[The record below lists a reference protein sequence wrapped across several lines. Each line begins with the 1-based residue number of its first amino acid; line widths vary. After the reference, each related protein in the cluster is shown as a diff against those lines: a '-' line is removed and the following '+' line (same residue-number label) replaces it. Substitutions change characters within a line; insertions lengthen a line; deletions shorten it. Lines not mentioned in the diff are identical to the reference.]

1 MGVLDIVKQYWRLV
15 LFFIG
20 LAVVIYSVFYFKDRV
35 PILKEF
41 LVFLKERKLW
51 WMTPIAVVLVLIGLL
66 IILTE
71 SSALAPLIY
80 AIF

>member
-1 MGVLDIVKQYWRLV
+1 MGILEIVKQYWRLA

-20 LAVVIYSVFYFKDRV
+20 LGAIVYSVFYFKDRV
-35 PILKEF
+35 PILAEF

-51 WMTPIAVVLVLIGLL
+51 WMTPIALILVLIGLL